1 MRAFASSLAART
13 MLVLFLGI
21 GAVHLLSLWT
31 YRHALDREVATADVT
46 RLADRLLTIR
56 RAVMRVVPAEREAVA
71 HDLSGGPIDVHW
83 SRSEHT
89 VAGGPGSG
97 ELAGLA
103 ERLATLGDDLAPGD
117 VVVGANRDRH
127 DDPHLAVVSLALPD
141 RTWINFSLVE
151 QASRHED
158 GHGTLLSTSLMALG
172 AMVLSILMVRW
183 LTRPLLGFVDAARR
197 IYRGGETV
205 AVPED
210 GPTEIRT
217 LAVAFNEMQ
226 RRIKRMIDDR
236 THALAAVSH
245 DLRTPITRLRL
256 RAENVEDPQ
265 ERARFLADL
274 DQMDGLV
281 QSALA
286 HLRDGRSDEPMT
298 AVDLTSLAQTVADH
312 FADMGHDLPVASAER
327 LAVRGRPSELER
339 ALTNLADNACKYG
352 RAPRIALTREA
363 DQAVLA
369 VIDTGPGI
377 PPERRA
383 ELTEPFV
390 RGDAARTMN
399 QRDGFGLGLTIAR
412 TIAEAHGGRLEFL
425 DRPAGEFSARLVLP
439 LNSPKASSPANNPAP
454 RLP

>member
-31 YRHALDREVATADVT
+31 YRHALDREAATADAT

-56 RAVMRVVPAEREAVA
+56 RAVMRVASAEREAVA
-71 HDLSGGPIDVHW
+71 HDLSGGAIDAHW
-83 SRSEHT
+83 SRSEHA

-97 ELAGLA
+97 DLAGLA
-103 ERLATLGDDLAPGD
+103 ERLAALGDDLAPGD
-117 VVVGANRDRH
+117 VVVGANRDQD

-151 QASRHED
+151 QTTRHED

-172 AMVLSILMVRW
+172 AMVLSILLVRW

-197 IYRGGETV
+197 IYRGGEAV

-256 RAENVEDPQ
+256 RLGEVESAATRTAISGDLDEM
-265 ERARFLADL
+265 ERMIDQTLAYLAGDRDDEPVKPFDVAAILATLADDQTDAGREVTL
-274 DQMDGLV
+274 DGARSAVIEGRRLGLKRAFANLLDNAVKYGDRAEIRITAEADGV
-281 QSALA
+281 
-286 HLRDGRSDEPMT
+286 
-298 AVDLTSLAQTVADH
+298 TVAIADH
-312 FADMGHDLPVASAER
+312 
-327 LAVRGRPSELER
+327 
-339 ALTNLADNACKYG
+339 
-352 RAPRIALTREA
+352 
-363 DQAVLA
+363 
-369 VIDTGPGI
+369 GPGI
-377 PPERRA
+377 PAADRA
-383 ELTEPFV
+383 RVLDPFV
-390 RGDAARTMN
+390 RLEPSRN
-399 QRDGFGLGLTIAR
+399 RDTGGWGLGLAIAR
-412 TIAEAHGGRLEFL
+412 RIVESHGGTLEL
-425 DRPAGEFSARLVLP
+425 ADNVPTGLLVRV
-439 LNSPKASSPANNPAP
+439 
-454 RLP
+454 RLPITRTRPRPS